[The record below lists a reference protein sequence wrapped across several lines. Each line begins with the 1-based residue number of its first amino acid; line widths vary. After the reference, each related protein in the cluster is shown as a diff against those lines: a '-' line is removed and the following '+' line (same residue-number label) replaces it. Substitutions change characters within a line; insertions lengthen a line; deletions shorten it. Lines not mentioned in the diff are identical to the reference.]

1 MKRILESGR
10 FSNYMNQTRLDSA
23 TTEISK
29 SYYPRTTVFISH
41 KHDDLKDL
49 SGFIGFLEEKYNVK
63 TYIDSRDSSMP
74 RVTSGKT
81 ASKIKTRIRQCDKF
95 ILLATNSA
103 VESKWCNW
111 ELGYGDSQKFDNNDI
126 AILPLKKADMTDSV
140 YKGNEYMQIYPYI
153 AYYEGFELYTNGN
166 HVPKGYYVVTDDEK
180 GNRTIEPL
188 ENWLNR

>member
-126 AILPLKKADMTDSV
+126 AILPLKKADMTDSA
-140 YKGNEYMQIYPYI
+140 YKGNEYMQIYAEVSKTRQQNSPNTA
-153 AYYEGFELYTNGN
+153 AYR
-166 HVPKGYYVVTDDEK
+166 
-180 GNRTIEPL
+180 NR
-188 ENWLNR
+188 RRR

>member
-63 TYIDSRDSSMP
+63 TYP
-74 RVTSGKT
+74 VHLWLLHEGAWQT
-81 ASKIKTRIRQCDKF
+81 ADQYRRYHGHVQ
-95 ILLATNSA
+95 L
-103 VESKWCNW
+103 W
-111 ELGYGDSQKFDNNDI
+111 
-126 AILPLKKADMTDSV
+126 SV
-140 YKGNEYMQIYPYI
+140 
-153 AYYEGFELYTNGN
+153 
-166 HVPKGYYVVTDDEK
+166 
-180 GNRTIEPL
+180 
-188 ENWLNR
+188 

>member
-23 TTEISK
+23 TTEFSK

-81 ASKIKTRIRQCDKF
+81 ASKIK
-95 ILLATNSA
+95 NSY
-103 VESKWCNW
+103 S
-111 ELGYGDSQKFDNNDI
+111 
-126 AILPLKKADMTDSV
+126 SV
-140 YKGNEYMQIYPYI
+140 
-153 AYYEGFELYTNGN
+153 
-166 HVPKGYYVVTDDEK
+166 
-180 GNRTIEPL
+180 
-188 ENWLNR
+188 